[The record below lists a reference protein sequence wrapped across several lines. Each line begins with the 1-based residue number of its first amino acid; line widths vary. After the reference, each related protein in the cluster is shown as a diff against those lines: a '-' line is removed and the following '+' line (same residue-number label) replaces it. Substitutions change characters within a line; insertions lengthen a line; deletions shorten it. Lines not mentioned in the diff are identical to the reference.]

1 MPEPVVTQQN
11 PNPNNP
17 AVVNPPVVKAP
28 VAPVVKAP
36 ETWAG
41 KTFTKPELK
50 SHAILSRFKG
60 PDDLGDSYLALERR
74 FSDKNA
80 RSIPGPDAT
89 DEDRADFFKWRGRP
103 EKVEEYSLNNLDKIK
118 EMLPEG
124 APIQEAFVK
133 AAFDVMHEMGLNDSE
148 ATGVVKMY
156 LAQEAMA
163 LEQLQTELDAGIE
176 EVKKEWGHAYEEKL
190 AVAGRAVDQLAL
202 GENAIPGLAALMD
215 PEKGDPRFASNP
227 VLIRLFN
234 YLGGLMGEDQRVEG
248 QQRIEQQTGDLNTR
262 KKELMKDGGAYWNAA
277 DPKHNEAIKEVAEIN
292 KQLHPGAA

>member
-1 MPEPVVTQQN
+1 MPEPVVAAN

-17 AVVNPPVVKAP
+17 AGVPPVVKP
-28 VAPVVKAP
+28 VVAPVVKPVAV

-118 EMLPEG
+118 EMLPDG
-124 APIQEAFVK
+124 APIEEAFVK

-148 ATGVVKMY
+148 ASGVVKMY
-156 LAQEAMA
+156 LAQNAMA
-163 LEQLQTELDAGIE
+163 IEQLQTQLEAGIE
-176 EVKKEWGHAYEEKL
+176 EVKKEWGHAYDEKL

-202 GENAIPGLAALMD
+202 GDNAIPGLAELMD

-234 YLGGLMGEDQRVEG
+234 FLGTMMGEDQRVEG
-248 QQRIEQQTGDLNTR
+248 QQRTEQQTGDLGAR
-262 KKELMKDGGAYWNAA
+262 KKELMKPDGPYWKEA
-277 DPKHNEAIKEVAEIN
+277 DPLHKATVAEVQEIN
-292 KQLHPGAA
+292 KQLVPGAA